1 MSEWVSG
8 SAILT
13 MCDANAVW
21 NILHLATNTFLFPFN
36 DRINESF
43 WLALQRFVECGWIME
58 FHFHKT
64 MFKKGTY
71 ISIPQ
76 LQMNEKK
83 IKRYA
88 ISFACSILIE
98 LNWMLSYAFE
108 LCWTFPFVSFS
119 PININWACDSN
130 FLTNANFPF
139 KFHRFAMLLTEIC
152 PQI

>member
-1 MSEWVSG
+1 MPMLCETYCIWRRTHFYFHSTIESMSHFDWLYNDSSNADG
-8 SAILT
+8 SWNFIFTKRCLKRELT
-13 MCDANAVW
+13 SPSPN
-21 NILHLATNTFLFPFN
+21 
-36 DRINESF
+36 
-43 WLALQRFVECGWIME
+43 
-58 FHFHKT
+58 
-64 MFKKGTY
+64 
-71 ISIPQ
+71 

>member
-1 MSEWVSG
+1 MPMLCETYCIWRWAYFYFHSTIESMSHFDWLCTDSSNADG
-8 SAILT
+8 SRNFILT
-13 MCDANAVW
+13 KRCLKGN
-21 NILHLATNTFLFPFN
+21 LHLHPPIA
-36 DRINESF
+36 NE
-43 WLALQRFVECGWIME
+43 W
-58 FHFHKT
+58 
-64 MFKKGTY
+64 
-71 ISIPQ
+71 
-76 LQMNEKK
+76 EKK

-108 LCWTFPFVSFS
+108 LCWTFLFVSFS